1 MTKLKGEI
9 NYPTAMVGAFNIPL
23 SMMYKTDKQQISREI
38 KKFLMQY
45 TTKTK
50 QTYIECSIQK
60 KKKKQNAHSLQVQYE
75 KFFCINHMLNNKTSL
90 NSLKCIDIVQY
101 VF

>member
-1 MTKLKGEI
+1 
-9 NYPTAMVGAFNIPL
+9 MVGAFNIPL

-38 KKFLMQY
+38 KKFLLQY

-60 KKKKQNAHSLQVQYE
+60 KKKKKS
-75 KFFCINHMLNNKTSL
+75 TSQQFAGL
-90 NSLKCIDIVQY
+90 DFLDWKIWLI
-101 VF
+101 